1 MAGTTPVTA
10 LLTKPDRCSI
20 QAQAHGGRL
29 RYRPRFA
36 VTPELVERQKGHKAE
51 LRASGAAQPA
61 QDGQTRSVAR
71 QGSRARVESTP
82 ELAAGNESPAVPR
95 VISCRAGRIRP
106 GQPGV
111 DTQGAGR
118 SPGAARGAVTNMGR
132 EQQGNACIALTN
144 AP

>member
-1 MAGTTPVTA
+1 MAETTPATA
-10 LLTKPDRCSI
+10 QQTELDRCRTEV
-20 QAQAHGGRL
+20 QAHWDRL

-82 ELAAGNESPAVPR
+82 ELTAGIESPAVPR

-106 GQPGV
+106 RQPGV
-111 DTQGAGR
+111 DA
-118 SPGAARGAVTNMGR
+118 
-132 EQQGNACIALTN
+132 
-144 AP
+144 